1 MISCDQWWSTDEE
14 DGSDLAQEGERTAA
28 ALAGEGFGGRKL
40 GSGLTEFAQQKTDME
55 PAFAGGGGEKSIV
68 ADPGEAFGKDVD
80 EPAPDELVRM
90 ERHDV
95 GLASGAGGPT
105 QQDVSPGIIS
115 NESLG

>member
-1 MISCDQWWSTDEE
+1 M
-14 DGSDLAQEGERTAA
+14 
-28 ALAGEGFGGRKL
+28 
-40 GSGLTEFAQQKTDME
+40 
-55 PAFAGGGGEKSIV
+55 

-95 GLASGAGGPT
+95 GLAGGAGGPT

-115 NESLG
+115 NEPLGGECAAPDVAGKVTQGGATTAGVLELDIPYLRWC